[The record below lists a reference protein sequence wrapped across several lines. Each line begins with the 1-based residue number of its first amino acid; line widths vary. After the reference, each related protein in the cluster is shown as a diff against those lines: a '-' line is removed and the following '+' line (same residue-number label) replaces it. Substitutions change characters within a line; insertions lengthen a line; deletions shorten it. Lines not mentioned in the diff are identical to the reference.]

1 MRRPSKNRQGWQK
14 VYPTKGLPVKSATI
28 ESPGSYSTFITSL
41 VIVKE
46 TSPAEGVD
54 SWSFDSQSQ
63 WKCHLRHGS
72 QPPSPQAQGIPLL
85 KLWAGHGLWQP
96 EGNPKNW
103 GLNVPRF
110 FDHPAGLVWYGYV
123 LHECCQAEMEIHQCF
138 LILYRNFNTWNLQ
151 IFTIE
156 L

>member
-1 MRRPSKNRQGWQK
+1 MAESVSNQGFASKKVLQWNLQVRIPPS
-14 VYPTKGLPVKSATI
+14 S
-28 ESPGSYSTFITSL
+28 SFITSL

-46 TSPAEGVD
+46 TSPAEDVD

-72 QPPSPQAQGIPLL
+72 QPPSPQAEGIPLL

-96 EGNPKNW
+96 EGNPNNW
-103 GLNVPRF
+103 GLNVPRL
-110 FDHPAGLVWYGYV
+110 FDHPADLVWYGYV

-138 LILYRNFNTWNLQ
+138 FCFCIGTSTHGIYKYLQ
-151 IFTIE
+151 
-156 L
+156 